1 MVPLPPGMASDAPE
15 LFGFFVYELRVGH
28 QQGWSTAQGRFGLP
42 LRITG
47 VQHPAPLLACM
58 AGRQKTGITAGA
70 QFATPVFAG
79 KNLLPTPPRSQIWV
93 LLYAQVMQ
101 ADGASCRNI
110 LLGRKEALPQRGQLH
125 PAAFDINPL
134 GVPGLAAW
142 DQNEIALLLQALA
155 LRRHSP
161 LSILAVKVLPE
172 IGRRTDATA
181 GNLGYIRILRTSPLT
196 PVPPRAVGGNSA
208 TGLRGLLFAACRVA
222 FAVASAEARIE
233 SC

>member
-1 MVPLPPGMASDAPE
+1 
-15 LFGFFVYELRVGH
+15 
-28 QQGWSTAQGRFGLP
+28 
-42 LRITG
+42 
-47 VQHPAPLLACM
+47 M

-110 LLGRKEALPQRGQLH
+110 LLGRKEALPQRGQLR

-155 LRRHSP
+155 LRRDSP